1 MTRSKLAIIGAL
13 TAAAL
18 AAAAVY
24 AGKNSSDD
32 EIDAATLAKANVA
45 LDQAITAAEQHTQG
59 KAVQAELED
68 ENGKLVYEVEVM
80 KGATAMNVK
89 VDATT
94 GAVLSAKP
102 DKLDDQAKNGRTTRK
117 ITTNVRPPAGG
128 GLRLFSN
135 ICGGQDH

>member
-1 MTRSKLAIIGAL
+1 MTRSKLAIIGVL

-18 AAAAVY
+18 AASAVY

-68 ENGKLVYEVEVM
+68 ENGKLVDEVEVM
-80 KGATAMNVK
+80 KGATAMDVTI
-89 VDATT
+89 DATT
-94 GAVLSAKP
+94 VASVVSSRWGKARDCKPNVQVRFRVGEYSASHDGAMVPRRILN
-102 DKLDDQAKNGRTTRK
+102 LMET
-117 ITTNVRPPAGG
+117 
-128 GLRLFSN
+128 
-135 ICGGQDH
+135 

>member
-18 AAAAVY
+18 ATSAVY
-24 AGKNSSDD
+24 AGENSSDD

-45 LDQAITAAEQHTQG
+45 LDQAITVAEQHTQG
-59 KAVQAELED
+59 KAVQAEFEE

-80 KGATAMNVK
+80 KGATAMDVK

-94 GAVLSAKP
+94 GAVLSAKADKP
-102 DKLDDQAKNGRTTRK
+102 DDHAKNGK
-117 ITTNVRPPAGG
+117 DDEEDN
-128 GLRLFSN
+128 
-135 ICGGQDH
+135 D

>member
-1 MTRSKLAIIGAL
+1 MKRYTRSKLAIIGAL

-18 AAAAVY
+18 SAAAVY

-68 ENGKLVYEVEVM
+68 ENGKLVYEVQVI
-80 KGATAMNVK
+80 KGATAMEVE

-94 GAVLSAKP
+94 GAVLSAK
-102 DKLDDQAKNGRTTRK
+102 DEEEDND
-117 ITTNVRPPAGG
+117 
-128 GLRLFSN
+128 
-135 ICGGQDH
+135 

>member
-1 MTRSKLAIIGAL
+1 MARSKLAIIGAL

-32 EIDAATLAKANVA
+32 EIDNATLAKANVA

-80 KGATAMNVK
+80 KGATAMDVK
-89 VDATT
+89 IDATT

-102 DKLDDQAKNGRTTRK
+102 DKPDDQGKNGRTTRK
-117 ITTNVRPPAGG
+117 ITTNVRPPPAGG
-128 GLRLFSN
+128 DTSSV
-135 ICGGQDH
+135 